1 MLSVTLL
8 TASEVV
14 FEGDATKMILP
25 GEKGIF
31 EVGFFHKPFVS
42 RLLPGIAIIDQKEI
56 PIRHGVVKVK
66 NNRVIAMVEL
76 DSNTRNEASKH

>member
-8 TASEVV
+8 TASKVV
-14 FEGDATKMILP
+14 FEGEAAKVIFP

-31 EVGFFHKPFVS
+31 EIGFFHKPFVS
-42 RLLPGIAIIDQKEI
+42 RLLPGMAMIDQKEI

-76 DSNTRNEASKH
+76 EAEIRNEKSKQ

>member
-8 TASEVV
+8 TASKVV
-14 FEGDATKMILP
+14 FEGEATKIILP

-31 EVGFFHKPFVS
+31 EVGFFHQPFVS
-42 RLLPGIAIIDQKEI
+42 RLLPGIAWIDQKEI
-56 PIRHGVVKVK
+56 SIRHGVVKVK

-76 DSNTRNEASKH
+76 EAENRNETSRH